1 MAPMGSVRI
10 RNLKTGMVLADDVK
24 DIKGLLLL
32 PKGRTIGPEHIRIFK
47 IWGIPQVPVIES
59 PHAADEPDAP
69 ALDPARLQ
77 AVRAALENR
86 FRLTDRR
93 HPAIQEIFAQTLQ
106 VAASGAFPTAAGPC
120 LPEPEMQTEQP
131 AQPCE
136 DFLKKLIDRNIL
148 LPEIPSIV
156 FELNEVIAN
165 PLSTADQM
173 AQVINKSPS
182 LTAQLLRIVN
192 SSFYGLPARV
202 ERVSLAVT
210 LIGTRELS
218 ALAMGIS
225 IMSLFRKI
233 PSRLLNM
240 QLFLQHSLACGIV
253 SRLLAANKTMRQTE
267 QMFTAGL
274 LHDLGRLVT
283 FIYFPNEILACMGQ
297 AAQDHV
303 TLATAE
309 KRLFGCH
316 HGQIGMHMLHQWRLP
331 VSLENNVCFHHEPT
345 EAPDPTSAA
354 LIHVADL
361 LVNALGIGS
370 SGERCVPPLDS
381 QAWEAS
387 GLSADCFETV
397 VQQTLHQ
404 FRTLDFLLQVK
415 AL

>member
-1 MAPMGSVRI
+1 MGSVRI

-24 DIKGLLLL
+24 DIKGRLLL
-32 PKGRTIGPEHIRIFK
+32 PKGRPIGPEHIRIFK
-47 IWGIPQVPVIES
+47 IWGIPQVSVIES
-59 PHAADEPDAP
+59 PHDADEPVAP
-69 ALDPARLQ
+69 ALDPARLE

-93 HPAIQEIFAQTLQ
+93 HPAIQEIFTQALQ
-106 VAASGAFPTAAGPC
+106 VAAAGAFPTAASPS
-120 LPEPEMQTEQP
+120 LPEPEMQAERP
-131 AQPCE
+131 AQPDP

-267 QMFTAGL
+267 QMFTSGL

-297 AAQDHV
+297 AAHDRMS
-303 TLATAE
+303 LSAAE
-309 KRLFGCH
+309 KKLFGCH
-316 HGQIGMHMLHQWRLP
+316 HGHIGMHMLHQWRLP
-331 VSLENNVCFHHEPT
+331 VSLENNVCFHHEPA
-345 EAPDPTSAA
+345 EAPDPASAA

-370 SGERCVPPLDS
+370 SGERCVPPLDL

-387 GLSADCFETV
+387 GLSPDCFETV
-397 VQQTLHQ
+397 VQQTLNQ
-404 FRTLDFLLQVK
+404 FTTLDFLLQVK

>member
-1 MAPMGSVRI
+1 MGSVRI

-24 DIKGLLLL
+24 DIKGRLLL
-32 PKGRTIGPEHIRIFK
+32 PKGRPIGPEHIRIFK
-47 IWGIPQVPVIES
+47 IWGIPQVPVLES
-59 PHAADEPDAP
+59 PQDESEPEAP
-69 ALDPARLQ
+69 AIDSTRLEAARKK
-77 AVRAALENR
+77 LEER

-93 HPAIQEIFAQTLQ
+93 HPAIEEIFAQALQ
-106 VAASGAFPTAAGPC
+106 VAASGAFPAVAGPP
-120 LPEPEMQTEQP
+120 LPEAQAAAEQP
-131 AQPCE
+131 TLPYD
-136 DFLKKLIDRNIL
+136 DFLKKLIERNIL

-156 FELNEVIAN
+156 FELNEVISN

-218 ALAMGIS
+218 TLAMGIS

-267 QMFTAGL
+267 QMFTSGL

-283 FIYFPNEILACMGQ
+283 FIYFPNEILACMGR
-297 AAQDHV
+297 AARAGMS
-303 TLATAE
+303 LSAAE
-309 KRLFGCH
+309 KNLFGCH
-316 HGQIGMHMLHQWRLP
+316 HGQIGMQMLHQWRLP
-331 VSLENNVCFHHEPT
+331 VSLEHNVRYHHEPA
-345 EAPDPTSAA
+345 EAPDPLSAA

-370 SGERCVPPLDS
+370 SGERCVPPLDP

-387 GLSADCFETV
+387 GLTADCFETV

-404 FRTLDFLLQVK
+404 FKTLDFLLQVK
-415 AL
+415 AV